1 MTLYSIS
8 QLSQFSGIKPHTIRM
23 WEQRYSALK
32 PLRSEGNTRY
42 YDSYQLRRLLNI
54 VSLMGSGHKVS
65 DLCRMSDEKMFSLIK
80 GNLDNLQEDEPQ
92 EYFIS
97 QFIAAGMDYDEAHFE
112 KTFSHCLLRYGM
124 TEMYRQVI
132 YPTILRIG
140 VLWTGN
146 MIPPAQEHFIS
157 NLFRQKL
164 CMAIDSLPVVSS
176 DADGWILFLPENE
189 YHELGLLFSNY
200 LVRLAGKR
208 AIYLGANVP
217 LSSVSGAVEDTGVS
231 NLLLFLVHYD
241 LPEVVTGYL
250 EALKNEFRNKHIYIA
265 GNKKLLSELEK
276 TKNMTLLNTVEEFGE
291 RLGLSNTSEVWQK

>member
-42 YDSYQLRRLLNI
+42 YDSSQLRRLLNI
-54 VSLMGSGHKVS
+54 VSLMGSGYKVS
-65 DLCRMSDEKMFSLIK
+65 DLCTMPDEKMFRLIE
-80 GNLDNLQEDEPQ
+80 GFLDNMKEEEPQ
-92 EYFIS
+92 EYFVS

-132 YPTILRIG
+132 YPTILRLG

-146 MIPPAQEHFIS
+146 IVPPAQEHFVT
-157 NLFRQKL
+157 NLFRQK
-164 CMAIDSLPVVSS
+164 MGVAIDSLPVGSS
-176 DADGWILFLPENE
+176 DGDDWILFLPENE

-208 AIYLGANVP
+208 AVYLGANVP
-217 LSSVSGAVEDTGVS
+217 LSSVVTAVEDTGVS

-241 LPEVVTGYL
+241 LPEVVAAYL
-250 EALKNEFRNKHIYIA
+250 EAMQQEIRDKQIFIA
-265 GNKKLLSELEK
+265 GNQKLLDQLGK
-276 TKNMTLLNTVEEFGE
+276 TENVTLLNSVGE
-291 RLGLSNTSEVWQK
+291 LENRLGLSKNSEIWQK